1 LVLKPS
7 NSLTRKKLGQVIP
20 KLVVSLFSWFH
31 HGRSE
36 FVGSPINTLVG
47 NSLVYATYSVD
58 GRIREDEMEFL
69 VAASRNGWNIIVIN
83 NGMEIITLDG
93 VDALIINREN
103 RGRDLGAF
111 SHAVRTISF
120 KEGELIF
127 ANSSINWSDEAFD
140 VIYRDIVLHE
150 EKVIFLAE
158 SNQPFIH
165 GQSFFVWF
173 SKRALE
179 RNAHIIAFSGVRL
192 WRSKRLLV
200 WNEELPIMRRMI
212 SHNINVGFL
221 FSYDALLAEF
231 RQTFESNFNYSPV
244 DKGNIESLISRNIL
258 LNPSIHFAPYIYHK
272 YGIFKMS
279 LLTNPAQME
288 TPTYFLQG
296 TRS

>member
-1 LVLKPS
+1 M
-7 NSLTRKKLGQVIP
+7 
-20 KLVVSLFSWFH
+20 
-31 HGRSE
+31 
-36 FVGSPINTLVG
+36 
-47 NSLVYATYSVD
+47 YATYSVD